1 MEQKITKNFS
11 FYEFAPNQFGKGWIP
26 DSKYL
31 QLLIVNLANNMQIVR
46 DAMPV
51 NLSISISSG
60 VRNKED
66 YDRLVSN
73 GYNPS
78 ETSDHNYGNAVLLKY
93 GSDKYLKYGP
103 TYNFSVGAVDC
114 VPNGITAKE
123 LFNLTMDLVINNKC
137 KFGQVIYERD
147 PVRRVEWIHLGGYAK
162 YYFNESIVNLIDKKL
177 FLSSIDSGKTYQEI
191 NKLL

>member
-1 MEQKITKNFS
+1 
-11 FYEFAPNQFGKGWIP
+11 
-26 DSKYL
+26 
-31 QLLIVNLANNMQIVR
+31 MQIVR
-46 DAMPV
+46 DAMPA
-51 NLSISISSG
+51 NSSISISSG

-66 YDRLVSN
+66 YDRLVLN

-103 TYNFSVGAVDC
+103 TYNFSVGAADC

-137 KFGQVIYERD
+137 KFGQVIYEYNPTTKAEWVHFGND
-147 PVRRVEWIHLGGYAK
+147 PGLYYSVHLAMFIMREK
-162 YYFNESIVNLIDKKL
+162 FMESIDG
-177 FLSSIDSGKTYQEI
+177 GKTYKI
-191 NKLL
+191 FIV